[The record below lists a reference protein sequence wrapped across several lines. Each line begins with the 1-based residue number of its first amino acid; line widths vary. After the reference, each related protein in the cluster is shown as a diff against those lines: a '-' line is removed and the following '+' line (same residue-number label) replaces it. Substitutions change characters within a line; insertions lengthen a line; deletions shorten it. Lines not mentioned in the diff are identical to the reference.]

1 MKTDCWGTFM
11 ITGQVK
17 DYLEYR
23 RSEEENER
31 EKERGAKDGAECCT
45 YRDGAS
51 DDACW

>member
-11 ITGQVK
+11 ITGQVL

-23 RSEEENER
+23 RQEEEKECV
-31 EKERGAKDGAECCT
+31 EKRGAEDGTECCT